1 MEDLFLRTID
11 VIIPVYHPAKD
22 FSSLLKSLLK
32 QSITPR
38 HIFLLQTI
46 NKEEAPF
53 DARALLES
61 IGEKTDTQNPI
72 LSVHPIQKEE
82 FDHGATRAYGVGLS
96 EADFFLMMTQDAMPV
111 DDTLLAELLKGFE
124 KGHIGITYARQLPR
138 KDSDILEVMA
148 RKHNYPAESM
158 RKTRA
163 CEEQLGIQTYFCSD
177 VCAMYDRTIYEELGG
192 FSYPLIFN
200 EDMIM
205 AYRVIRA
212 GYAVYYAAQAQVIHS
227 HSYSCRQ
234 QFKRS
239 FDLGVSQRQYS
250 EIFDS
255 ISSEKEGAGF
265 ARKTVFTLMKKFHF
279 WKAFYFCLQCGF
291 RLAGFRLGKNYDR
304 LPKSI
309 ILRCTMNRDFWKE
322 DN

>member
-1 MEDLFLRTID
+1 MEDLLQRTID
-11 VIIPVYHPAKD
+11 IIIPIYHPAED
-22 FSSLLKSLLK
+22 FSLLLKSLLH
-32 QSITPR
+32 QSVMPQ

-46 NKEEAPF
+46 NTGEVPF
-53 DARALLES
+53 DAQTLLES
-61 IGEKTDTQNPI
+61 AGEKMDAGNPL

-96 EADFFLMMTQDAMPV
+96 EADFFLMMTQDAMPA
-111 DDTLLAELLKGFE
+111 DDTLLEQLLKGFE
-124 KGHIGITYARQLPR
+124 KEHVGIAYARQLPR
-138 KDSDILEVMA
+138 KDSDILEIMA
-148 RKHNYPAESM
+148 REHNYPAESM

-163 CEEQLGIQTYFCSD
+163 DEERLGIQAYFCSD
-177 VCAMYDRTIYEELGG
+177 VCAMYDRTIYEDLGG

-205 AYRVIRA
+205 AYRVIQA

-227 HSYSCRQ
+227 HSYNCKQ
-234 QFKRS
+234 QFTRS

-265 ARKTVFTLMKKFHF
+265 ARKTIFTLIKKLHF

-291 RLAGFRLGKNYDR
+291 RLIGYRLGRNYDR
-304 LPKSI
+304 LPRSI
-309 ILRCTMNRDFWKE
+309 ILRCTMNKDFWKE
-322 DN
+322 G